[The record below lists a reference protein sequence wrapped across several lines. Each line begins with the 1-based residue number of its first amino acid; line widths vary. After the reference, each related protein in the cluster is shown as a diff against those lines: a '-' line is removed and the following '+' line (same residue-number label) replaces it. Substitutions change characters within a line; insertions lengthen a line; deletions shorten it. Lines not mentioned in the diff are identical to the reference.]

1 MLNGFLVSASQVA
14 ISDKENS
21 LLPVQE
27 ILRNSASRPRV
38 GPTLFNSGV
47 TAKENKVKKVKSL
60 SRVLLLGL

>member
-27 ILRNSASRPRV
+27 ILRNSGSRPCL
-38 GPTLFNSGV
+38 GPTLFNGGV